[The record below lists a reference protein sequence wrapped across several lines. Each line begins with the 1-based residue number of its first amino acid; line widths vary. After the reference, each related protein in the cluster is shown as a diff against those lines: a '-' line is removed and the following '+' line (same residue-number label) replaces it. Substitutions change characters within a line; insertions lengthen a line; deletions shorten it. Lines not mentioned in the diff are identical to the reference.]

1 MTIKGIVRM
10 LLLVAVVAG
19 LIALAVNLRRKQEA
33 ADVAVEDIEGTLA
46 ELDPVTRAAAV
57 AKLVCG
63 RGGTGPGVTRRR
75 RLSRSIPRSTRVP
88 R

>member
-57 AKLVCG
+57 AKLSADAAEQV
-63 RGGTGPGVTRRR
+63 RA
-75 RLSRSIPRSTRVP
+75 SRDGDG
-88 R
+88 